1 MRRTLFPIL
10 GALVA
15 LVLAGCTITIEPII
29 PPNAVDV
36 TATTDPNTPVY
47 ADTLSA
53 GDSEVFEITIP
64 QAVRDNYDVVYLELS
79 ENIELEQR
87 SGTYVLIASSNSAD
101 FFARYADGLQSVDAG
116 IEEQGIDLS
125 VTCRGSCII
134 FEPTSGTYYAHVKN
148 DSGGPIYYDLYV
160 YGDVLQDDTE
170 PENGARAT
178 APTYVVGTTA
188 SGAIETLGDRDFWW
202 VPGAGGSVAFDAPN
216 ANVALEATVLNASG
230 TAVAGPYTSGDQFD
244 VFPGEYIRIE
254 SANGRAGSSAK
265 SDYYLS
271 SPGL

>member
-116 IEEQGIDLS
+116 IEEQGISTL
-125 VTCRGSCII
+125 VNCRGSCVI
-134 FEPTSGTYYAHVKN
+134 FEPTGGTYYARVKN
-148 DSGGPIYYDLYV
+148 DSGGSISYDLYV

-170 PENGARAT
+170 DNGSRANAAQFT
-178 APTYVVGTTA
+178 VGSTVG
-188 SGAIETLGDRDFWW
+188 GAIETIGDVDYWQ
-202 VPGAGGSVAFDAPN
+202 VTGGGTVAFDASN
-216 ANVALEATVLNASG
+216 QLGLEATLYDSNGTFVDGPFAPNEQFVVLD
-230 TAVAGPYTSGDQFD
+230 GD
-244 VFPGEYIRIE
+244 YIRVE
-254 SANGRAGSSAK
+254 STTDRAAASAK
-265 SDYYLS
+265 SAYYLTV
-271 SPGL
+271 P